1 MPEEAAIIV
10 TILLVILFFGLG
22 FYLFY
27 TLESLHFTL
36 QREREEEDAEVTFQ
50 KLFCL
55 SFVTSIAQILFRT
68 NSGPESG
75 AGQPSQGAI
84 AEHFVSLTK
93 ILQLK
98 YIPYVHEQF
107 QCWSARTICMMW
119 TTICGAS
126 LLSEFFCAAVDC

>member
-36 QREREEEDAEVTFQ
+36 QREREEEEEEDTEVTFQ

-55 SFVTSIAQILFRT
+55 SVVTSIAQMLCRT
-68 NSGPESG
+68 NSG

-84 AEHFVSLTK
+84 AEDFVSLTK

-98 YIPYVHEQF
+98 YIPYVHEH
-107 QCWSARTICMMW
+107 
-119 TTICGAS
+119 
-126 LLSEFFCAAVDC
+126 